1 LICHRRLTVPC
12 ARPRHAL
19 QDGVYADVADRHP
32 DAAVIVPPRST
43 AALRLRPRRQRDRH
57 IQCIAEW
64 SRMAWQKASD
74 YNRRAK
80 VEAAIGRWK
89 QVIGNGR
96 PSTRG
101 RVRARIEVTV
111 AVYVLNRMLQLRR
124 PGYVR
129 IV

>member
-1 LICHRRLTVPC
+1 MVPS

-19 QDGVYADVADRHP
+19 QDRVYADVADRHP

-43 AALRLRPRRQRDRH
+43 AALSDKAATMQTQRDRH